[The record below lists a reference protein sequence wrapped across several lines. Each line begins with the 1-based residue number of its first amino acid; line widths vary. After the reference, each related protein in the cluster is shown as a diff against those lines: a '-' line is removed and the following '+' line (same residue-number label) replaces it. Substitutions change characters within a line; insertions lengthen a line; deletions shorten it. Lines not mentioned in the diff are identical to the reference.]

1 MNCIKNK
8 FYILLLIAYAFPLGG
23 IGLSGL
29 NNMVSYDINEASTD
43 GLANLN
49 LSFQD
54 NGLEQGFNF
63 FIYFDA
69 LPSDFAI
76 EYSKEFK
83 YQDLSSTLIYDSEME
98 SEPTIL
104 MNPSYAGR
112 VSDYFTIRKDL
123 MDLSIPILA
132 KVALSVG
139 GGFNTHKSI
148 LPSISLLNDIY
159 DTEDLT
165 DLFNAASHDWDSNAV
180 YDALEDNAVDASGLH
195 IQCGIQAKILMLNIF
210 ANAKYTFI
218 LKDDNDSIQSF
229 PGGTIGVAYG
239 L

>member
-8 FYILLLIAYAFPLGG
+8 LYILLLITYAFPLGG

-29 NNMVSYDINEASTD
+29 NNIISNKGSETD
-43 GLANLN
+43 DNFN
-49 LSFQD
+49 LSYQD

-69 LPSDFAI
+69 LPSDLAI

-83 YQDLSSTLIYDSEME
+83 FQELNAIITFNGSEI
-98 SEPTIL
+98 S
-104 MNPSYAGR
+104 NPSYAGR
-112 VSDYFTIRKDL
+112 ISDYFTVRKDL

-148 LPSISLLNDIY
+148 IPSISLLKDIY
-159 DTEDLT
+159 DTEDLNT
-165 DLFNAASHDWDSNAV
+165 LFTSAEQSWNSDDVYNALNDNSI
-180 YDALEDNAVDASGLH
+180 DATGLH
-195 IQCGIQAKILMLNIF
+195 IQCGVQAKVLMLSAFIT
-210 ANAKYTFI
+210 AKYTFI
-218 LKDDNDSIQSF
+218 TKDDNNSIDSF
-229 PGGTIGVAYG
+229 PGFTLGLAYG

>member
-8 FYILLLIAYAFPLGG
+8 LYILLLIAYAFPLGG
-23 IGLSGL
+23 IGFSLQ
-29 NNMVSYDINEASTD
+29 NNIVAYDFNETSSEAVGD
-43 GLANLN
+43 LN

-69 LPSDFAI
+69 LPLDFAI
-76 EYSKEFK
+76 EYSKELK
-83 YQDLSSTLIYDSEME
+83 YQELSTTLTYVNELNT
-98 SEPTIL
+98 TIL
-104 MNPSYAGR
+104 TNPSYAGR
-112 VSDYFTIRKDL
+112 VSDYFTVRKDL

-148 LPSISLLNDIY
+148 IPSISLLNDIY
-159 DTEDLT
+159 DTDNLN
-165 DLFNAASHDWDSNAV
+165 DLFSAAEQAWDSDAV
-180 YDALEDNAVDASGLH
+180 YDALNDNSMDATGLH
-195 IQCGIQAKILMLNIF
+195 IQCGVQAKVLMLSAFIT
-210 ANAKYTFI
+210 AKYTFI
-218 LKDDNDSIQSF
+218 TKDKNNSIDSF
-229 PGGTIGVAYG
+229 PGFTVGLAYG

>member
-8 FYILLLIAYAFPLGG
+8 LYILLLITYAFPLGG

-29 NNMVSYDINEASTD
+29 NNIISNKGSETD
-43 GLANLN
+43 DNFN
-49 LSFQD
+49 LSYQD

-69 LPSDFAI
+69 LPSDLAI

-83 YQDLSSTLIYDSEME
+83 FQELNAIITFNGSEI
-98 SEPTIL
+98 S
-104 MNPSYAGR
+104 NQSYAGR
-112 VSDYFTIRKDL
+112 ISDYFTVRKDL

-148 LPSISLLNDIY
+148 IPSISLLKDIY
-159 DTEDLT
+159 DTEDLNT
-165 DLFNAASHDWDSNAV
+165 LFTSAEQGWNSDDVRNALNDNGI
-180 YDALEDNAVDASGLH
+180 DATGLH
-195 IQCGIQAKILMLNIF
+195 IQCGVQAKVLMLSAFIT
-210 ANAKYTFI
+210 AKYTFI
-218 LKDDNDSIQSF
+218 TKDDNNSIDSF
-229 PGGTIGVAYG
+229 PGFTLGLAYG

>member
-8 FYILLLIAYAFPLGG
+8 LYILLLITYAFPLGG

-29 NNMVSYDINEASTD
+29 NNIISNKGSETD
-43 GLANLN
+43 DNFN
-49 LSFQD
+49 LSYQD

-69 LPSDFAI
+69 LPSDLAI

-83 YQDLSSTLIYDSEME
+83 FQELNAIITFNGSEI
-98 SEPTIL
+98 S
-104 MNPSYAGR
+104 NPSYAGR
-112 VSDYFTIRKDL
+112 ISDYFTVRKDL

-148 LPSISLLNDIY
+148 IPSISLLKDIY
-159 DTEDLT
+159 DTEDLNT
-165 DLFNAASHDWDSNAV
+165 LFTSAEQDWNSDDVYNALNDNSI
-180 YDALEDNAVDASGLH
+180 DATGLH
-195 IQCGIQAKILMLNIF
+195 IQCGVQAKVLMLSAFIT
-210 ANAKYTFI
+210 AKYTFI
-218 LKDDNDSIQSF
+218 TKDDNNSIDSF
-229 PGGTIGVAYG
+229 PGFTLGLAYG